1 MVEENKTT
9 TTTILN
15 TNTEPENII
24 QTPEIP
30 QNITK
35 TIDGTITSDYI
46 TRSGIYADSI
56 IDEII
61 EIDVTLADIFVLS
74 SVKRQ
79 FAFFG
84 EVVGG
89 AEQITLKRVDIN
101 NYYAN
106 LTDEKTKKILSIW
119 FNSGGTQITIL
130 NMETLNN
137 DLVVKFD
144 AKNLILAGLY
154 SADQLK
160 AYNMYKINNKR
171 IFLTKKQSD
180 NFDEVVKNRE
190 TAIFLVGNTGLP
202 DDDYPVF
209 EYYAKYSQNFYYKK
223 NNFENS
229 KNYIGL
235 KLDSID
241 YLTSNNIGSLLV
253 IDSNNP
259 SIFYNMVDTA
269 GYDINLSFLKD
280 DLVDKIQENII
291 NTLKVD
297 NSYNQSTIN
306 MIDLAIK
313 KSAVYFID
321 LKRIQAFS
329 QSLIPFKKQE
339 QTDIKQGICKGF
351 ILKYVPNTEI
361 KKVKLNLVENIGS
374 LENE

>member
-15 TNTEPENII
+15 TNTEQENII

-46 TRSGIYADSI
+46 TRSGIYAGSI

-61 EIDVTLADIFVLS
+61 EINVTLADIFVLS

-84 EVVGG
+84 EVLNG
-89 AEQITLKRVDIN
+89 ADQITLKRADIN
-101 NYYAN
+101 NYYAS
-106 LTDEKTKKILSIW
+106 LTDEKTKQILSIW
-119 FNSGGTQITIL
+119 FNNGGSQLTIL
-130 NMETLNN
+130 NMESLNN
-137 DLVVKFD
+137 NTVINFD

-154 SADQLK
+154 SEDQLK
-160 AYNMYKINNKR
+160 AYNLYKTNNKR
-171 IFLTKKQSD
+171 IFLTKKQTD
-180 NFDEVVKNRE
+180 NFDEVAKNRE
-190 TAIFLVGNTGLP
+190 TAIFLIANTGEP
-202 DDDYPVF
+202 SADYPVF
-209 EYYAKYSQNFYYKK
+209 EYYAKYTQNFYYKK

-253 IDSNNP
+253 IDSSNP
-259 SIFYNMVDTA
+259 SIFYNIVDTA

-280 DLVDKIQENII
+280 DLIDKIQENII

-306 MIDLAIK
+306 TIDLAIK
-313 KSAVYFID
+313 KSAVYFMD
-321 LKRIQAFS
+321 LKRIQGFS

-339 QTDIKQGICKGF
+339 QTDIKSGVVKGF
-351 ILKYVPNTEI
+351 VLKYIPNTEI
-361 KKVKLNLVENIGS
+361 KKTQINLIENIGS